1 MKLLYFCLFIG
12 LGMVA
17 CKHSHEHAD
26 TKSTTEASAESG
38 PEYASAFV
46 CPMHCKGSGSDAAG
60 TCPVC
65 NMAYVANEDHKGDGH
80 NHDEDGDGN
89 NHDEGDGHDHD
100 DDDGHNH

>member
-17 CKHSHEHAD
+17 CKHNHDHAD
-26 TKSTTEASAESG
+26 TKSTTEEASAESG
-38 PEYASAFV
+38 PEYTSAFV

-65 NMAYVANEDHKGDGH
+65 NMAYVANEDHKA
-80 NHDEDGDGN
+80 
-89 NHDEGDGHDHD
+89 DGHDHD
-100 DDDGHNH
+100 DDDGHDHDDDGHEGHNH